1 MIGFYMKRN
10 SELKRVKKNLSFF
23 KGKNFREWTEWK
35 VFTNNICDLRKS
47 QQFTAYTQYLSM
59 RNYNPTLRTKVSFE
73 ELQLQKGVHPNNR
86 YFKKASSLFLK
97 CLNVRHFLNEFF
109 RIVFTWNYNECKINL
124 KSI

>member
-47 QQFTAYTQYLSM
+47 QQFTAYTQ
-59 RNYNPTLRTKVSFE
+59 
-73 ELQLQKGVHPNNR
+73 
-86 YFKKASSLFLK
+86 
-97 CLNVRHFLNEFF
+97 
-109 RIVFTWNYNECKINL
+109 
-124 KSI
+124 